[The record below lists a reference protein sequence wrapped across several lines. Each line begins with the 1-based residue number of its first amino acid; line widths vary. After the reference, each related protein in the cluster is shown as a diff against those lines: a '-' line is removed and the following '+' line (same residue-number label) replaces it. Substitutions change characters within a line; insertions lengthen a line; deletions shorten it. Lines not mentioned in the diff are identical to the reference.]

1 MTTFI
6 KFACNQ
12 ERIPKPKDGN
22 NLPPPYPMKIAPAD
36 AREEAQDNL
45 LIRAET
51 CIFMVKIPRYSS
63 YDIMREKIL
72 YSIQSAEDPLSG

>member
-1 MTTFI
+1 
-6 KFACNQ
+6 
-12 ERIPKPKDGN
+12 
-22 NLPPPYPMKIAPAD
+22 MKIAPAD

-51 CIFMVKIPRYSS
+51 CIFMVKIPRYSN